1 MITGKRTGAG
11 ETAVANVG
19 SQGVFSQGGEARL
32 SITAYFFE
40 PTNPGQKAPYCG
52 SVGRDWFRENHPG
65 LKLFE
70 LKLLFTFPS
79 TGAPVSRQWRSAG
92 AGKGALCQPTFKCSV

>member
-19 SQGVFSQGGEARL
+19 SEGVFSQGGEARL
-32 SITAYFFE
+32 SITVYFFE

-52 SVGRDWFRENHPG
+52 SVG
-65 LKLFE
+65 
-70 LKLLFTFPS
+70 
-79 TGAPVSRQWRSAG
+79 
-92 AGKGALCQPTFKCSV
+92 